1 MPRLLSTPLTA
12 LALLTLAT
20 CGHSPPAPPAGM
32 ARLIVRCCELVG
44 GTGAEPDCRPNKTL
58 DHAAVWIDG
67 DERGTCANWRRD
79 GAILATGRH
88 AIQVKVPLDGPL
100 EEGDCCVDA
109 GSYVMLHA
117 GEVLTQPVGLKRL
130 KPAD

>member
-12 LALLTLAT
+12 LALLTLAA

-88 AIQVKVPLDGPL
+88 VIQVKVPLDGPL

-117 GEVLTQPVGLKRL
+117 GEVLSQPVGLKRL